1 MTMRIKQVS
10 LIRLEGPTDQCDQQI
25 NCRTIDDANAVLRN
39 WSKTAPK
46 GGSYDKIEYIIH
58 WIDGTDYVGKYYL
71 RHLDQLQDDGTKIP
85 DLLNAV
91 RQYVGYMARLPEL
104 KPESMELEEWYKDCL
119 DENGDTIPGCQAD
132 QYFEYYEKYL
142 DPEIKGN
149 GLAENGPW
157 RCPGCD
163 ELTTDYPAL
172 SRRDNKTDICSDC
185 GTREALEDF
194 KGSGVVA
201 LNPGDPENLHK
212 TLMGIFGE

>member
-10 LIRLEGPTDQCDQQI
+10 LIRLEGPIDQCDQEI
-25 NCRTIDDANAVLRN
+25 NCKSFDDANKVLLN
-39 WSKTAPK
+39 WANQMEDAP
-46 GGSYDKIEYIIH
+46 GYDKVKFYIT
-58 WIDGTDYVGKYYL
+58 WIDDSIYSGRYDLHHPNQGQDEGT
-71 RHLDQLQDDGTKIP
+71 RHP
-85 DLLNAV
+85 DILLGV

-104 KPESMELEEWYKDCL
+104 KPESMELEEWFKPCL
-119 DENGDTIPGCQAD
+119 DENGARIPGSQCD
-132 QYFEYYEKYL
+132 RYLEYYEKYL

-157 RCPGCD
+157 RCPACN

-201 LNPGDPENLHK
+201 LNPGNPENLHK